1 MKLTDKERKIKRPA
15 WATRLAAVRI
25 RTGLNASEFARAL
38 GFSQQ
43 RYDNYEQGKNEPNT
57 AVWNLLKRELGE
69 EIYFV
74 ITGEQL
80 EQRPLRGPR
89 LERSQV
95 TEPAKRAKGG
105 MFSDAFLSRAAN
117 LIAACRAAEITLAT
131 AESCTGGLL
140 AALITAIPGSSDVFE
155 RGFVTYSNAAKIE
168 CLGVS
173 PRTLEIFGAVS
184 AEAARAMAEGA
195 LAHSSAAGVAV
206 SITGIAGPAGGSPG
220 KPVGL
225 VHFGLAR
232 RGGAIVAVE
241 KRFGDLGRDGV
252 RSGAVAM
259 AIELLLEAAC

>member
-1 MKLTDKERKIKRPA
+1 
-15 WATRLAAVRI
+15 
-25 RTGLNASEFARAL
+25 
-38 GFSQQ
+38 
-43 RYDNYEQGKNEPNT
+43 
-57 AVWNLLKRELGE
+57 
-69 EIYFV
+69 
-74 ITGEQL
+74 
-80 EQRPLRGPR
+80 
-89 LERSQV
+89 
-95 TEPAKRAKGG
+95 
-105 MFSDAFLSRAAN
+105 MFSDAFLSRAAD

-173 PRTLEIFGAVS
+173 PRILEIFGAVS

-195 LAHSSAAGVAV
+195 IARSTAGVAV
-206 SITGIAGPAGGSPG
+206 SITGIAGPAGGSLG

-252 RSGAVAM
+252 RSGAVAT